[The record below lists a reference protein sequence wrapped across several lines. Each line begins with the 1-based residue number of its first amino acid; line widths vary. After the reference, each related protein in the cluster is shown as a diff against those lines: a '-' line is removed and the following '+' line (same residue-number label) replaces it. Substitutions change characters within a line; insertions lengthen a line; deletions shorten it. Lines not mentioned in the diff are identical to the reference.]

1 MVACEHVMKRKRNIS
16 ELCLLIVVFS
26 CEGSEMA
33 THSAHYSSIGLH
45 VRLWCNMYSH
55 RSICTDTC
63 HREKA
68 YW

>member
-1 MVACEHVMKRKRNIS
+1 MVACEHVMKRKINVS

-45 VRLWCNMYSH
+45 VLL
-55 RSICTDTC
+55 
-63 HREKA
+63 
-68 YW
+68 